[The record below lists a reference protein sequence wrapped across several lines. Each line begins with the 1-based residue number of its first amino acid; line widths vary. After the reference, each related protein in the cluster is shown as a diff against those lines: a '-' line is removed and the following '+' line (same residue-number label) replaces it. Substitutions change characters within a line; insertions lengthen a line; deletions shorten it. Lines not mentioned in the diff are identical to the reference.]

1 MFQPAGGSTSVQ
13 RSDEVNNSLFINE
26 HNGRYTVETA
36 HSDTPLATLG
46 TQVAAIAWAKS
57 NHPGKPTH
65 VARVR
70 HLSDK
75 RNPDHWRQVH

>member
-1 MFQPAGGSTSVQ
+1 M
-13 RSDEVNNSLFINE
+13 NNSLFINE
-26 HNGRYTVETA
+26 HGGYFTVESA
-36 HSDTPLATLG
+36 HSSTPMYQAS
-46 TQVAAIAWAKS
+46 TQTAAIAWAKL
-57 NHPGKPTH
+57 NHPDKPLH